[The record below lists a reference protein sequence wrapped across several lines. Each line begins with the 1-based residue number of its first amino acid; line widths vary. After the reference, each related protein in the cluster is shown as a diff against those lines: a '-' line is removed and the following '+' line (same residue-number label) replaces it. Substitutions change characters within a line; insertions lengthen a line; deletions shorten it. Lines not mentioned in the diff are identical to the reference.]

1 MGALAELIDAATHEK
16 SAVSRERL
24 LHMVGAAEQTAHQPT
39 TGAADLSQMS
49 QTIPTTQ
56 QEAFRRSMQWLATAG
71 VTAATAGVLLRALRA
86 ARESGGRKRLLEELA
101 PESTSLGG
109 EQTLELPVIKKTAA
123 VWPWLTAATL
133 VAPTA
138 LRAAGSS
145 VGKATEEAGES
156 VHAGMRHLFTP
167 TESPLT
173 HPWVIPAI
181 TATVAA
187 SGLLGYKVLDRM
199 LENRR
204 ESRATRDMTRAKRE
218 FENALRSQYRESE
231 LAEQAGVKTSADI
244 TAGIVVDALAQAHA
258 SGELAA
264 QLATLQKQAAIPGSE
279 DEGTLSK
286 WTRGA
291 GGTGTGMYLTLLALL
306 GTLGAAGGYSFVKSR
321 EEPRKKYEV
330 ARDVLRRRLLSQPA
344 KVTVEPTYK

>member
-1 MGALAELIDAATHEK
+1 MGALADLLDEASHEK
-16 SAVSRERL
+16 TAISRERL
-24 LHMVGAAEQTAHQPT
+24 LHMVGAAEQTARRPT
-39 TGAADLSQMS
+39 TSTADLSQMA

-56 QEAFRRSMQWLATAG
+56 QEAFRRSMKWLATAG

-86 ARESGGRKRLLEELA
+86 ARESGGREKLLSELA
-101 PESTSLGG
+101 PDSTSLGG
-109 EQTLELPVIKKTAA
+109 EQTLELPVIKKQAA

-156 VHAGMRHLFTP
+156 IHAGARHLFTP

-173 HPWVIPAI
+173 HPLFLPAM
-181 TATVAA
+181 TAAVAG

-204 ESRATRDMTRAKRE
+204 ESRAERDMARAKRE
-218 FENALRSQYRESE
+218 FENALRGQYRESE
-231 LAEQAGVKTSADI
+231 LAEQAGVKMSADV
-244 TAGIVVDALAQAHA
+244 TAGKLVDALAQAHA
-258 SGELAA
+258 SGELAS
-264 QLATLQKQAAIPGSE
+264 QLATLQKQAALPGDE
-279 DEGTLSK
+279 DEGTISK

-321 EEPRKKYEV
+321 ETPRKKYEM
-330 ARDVLRRRLLSQPA
+330 ARDILRRRMLSQPA